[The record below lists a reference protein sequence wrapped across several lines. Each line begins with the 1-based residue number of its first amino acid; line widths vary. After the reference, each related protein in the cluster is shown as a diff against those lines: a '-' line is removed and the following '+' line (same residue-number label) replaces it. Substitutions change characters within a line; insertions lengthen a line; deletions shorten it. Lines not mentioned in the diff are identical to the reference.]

1 MKRFLLFLFLGTG
14 FVLAENFNKEEL
26 TKECMYTLDDFGV
39 ADTFFTSKECK
50 NIIAEMEDERHYGD
64 SLYSLKQYGNCIAQ
78 MIEFHVKDT
87 AYYQKLCKDFV
98 IESIANRDSVDEER
112 RAKIIDDCVKRY
124 ASPDGSDSSHFRNV
138 CNRAT
143 NKLLRRQK
151 ARPHK
156 QAAERPIVL
165 ATDSSKEELTKGCMS
180 MLDEF
185 GIADTFFTS
194 KTCKSIAVEIEDEL
208 HYGDSLF
215 PINQYTQCAA
225 YLKDDHGITDTV
237 TIQKVCQKAAE
248 QMVKDRD
255 SDEKEYKEKV
265 MNLCLKL
272 KFSFGAS
279 EDSAHYRRVCE
290 KLTNKSLRHQKARPH
305 RR

>member
-1 MKRFLLFLFLGTG
+1 MKRFVLFLFLGASI
-14 FVLAENFNKEEL
+14 VLANDFNKEEL
-26 TKECMYTLDDFGV
+26 TKECMSILDDFGV
-39 ADTFFTSKECK
+39 ADTFFTSKACK

-64 SLYSLKQYGNCIAQ
+64 SLYSLEQYGKCIAK
-78 MIEFHVKDT
+78 MVEFQVKDT

-112 RAKIIDDCVKRY
+112 RVKIIDDCVKRH
-124 ASPDGSDSSHFRNV
+124 AFRNGSDTAHSKNV
-138 CNRAT
+138 CTRAT

-151 ARPHK
+151 ARPPK
-156 QAAERPIVL
+156 KTAERPIVL
-165 ATDSSKEELTKGCMS
+165 AKDSSKEKLTKECMS

-194 KTCKSIAVEIEDEL
+194 KTCKSIIAEMEDEI

-215 PINQYTQCAA
+215 PINQYTQCVT
-225 YLKDDHGITDTV
+225 YLMDDRGVTDTV
-237 TIQKVCQKAAE
+237 KIQKVCQKVAE

-255 SDEKEYKEKV
+255 SDEKIYKEKV
-265 MNLCLKL
+265 MNLCLML

-279 EDSAHYRRVCE
+279 DDSAYYRKLCE
-290 KLTNKSLRHQKARPH
+290 KSTNKSLRHQKARPH
-305 RR
+305 RQ

>member
-14 FVLAENFNKEEL
+14 FVLAEDFNKEEL
-26 TKECMYTLDDFGV
+26 TKECMYILDDFGV

-50 NIIAEMEDERHYGD
+50 SIVAEKEDERHYGD
-64 SLYSLKQYGNCIAQ
+64 SLYRLEQYGKCIAK
-78 MIEFHVKDT
+78 MVEFHVKDT

-98 IESIANRDSVDEER
+98 IESITNRDSVDKENKK
-112 RAKIIDDCVKRY
+112 KIIADCVKQH
-124 ASPDGSDSSHFRNV
+124 ASPDGSDSTHFKNV
-138 CNRAT
+138 CSRAA

-151 ARPHK
+151 ARPHE
-156 QAAERPIVL
+156 QAVERPIVL
-165 ATDSSKEELTKGCMS
+165 AVDSSKKELTKRCMS

-194 KTCKSIAVEIEDEL
+194 KTCKSIIAEIEDEI

-215 PINQYTQCAA
+215 PINQYTQCAT
-225 YLKDDHGITDTV
+225 YLMDDHGVTDTV
-237 TIQKVCQKAAE
+237 TIQKVCQKVAE

-255 SDEKEYKEKV
+255 SDEKKYKEKS
-265 MNLCLKL
+265 MDLCLKL

-279 EDSAHYRRVCE
+279 DDSAHYKRICE
-290 KLTNKSLRHQKARPH
+290 RSTNKSLRHQKARPH
-305 RR
+305 R